1 MRDKRPSWDRAIIDL
16 ILGFAALVLLIVDEA
31 YPGYYLVVGSGLILI
46 FFMIQRLRM
55 TQTFIQFY
63 DMLRRAVAD
72 REVTGESDF
81 PPSFGPLVSGLEEL
95 VEEIQSDARN
105 TRIATDTLRQLMES
119 AEESIVNLGRSF
131 SEQTEVTEQATLAMK
146 EMSGSLKKI
155 ASNVEVL
162 AESASEGSSS
172 ILEMTATNEEVANNM
187 VVMSNSVK
195 ASVESIGEMARSVKE
210 VADNID
216 ALSASTEETSSAIG
230 QMAVS
235 IDQVQ
240 SNADE
245 NTAVSGEV
253 AKYAERGAEAIAKT
267 IESIN
272 KIKDSSQVAVEV
284 ISSLGKKIDAIGH
297 ILNVIDEVAEQTNL
311 LALNAAIIAAQAG
324 EHGRGFAVVADEIKE
339 LAERSGVSTKE
350 IADLI
355 KAIQS
360 ESRNAIAA
368 VEQGNANVDGGVD
381 ISAQAEQ
388 ALRKILE
395 SAQHSANM
403 MRNIAKATVEQSRGS
418 KQVTDAIGRIAE
430 TVQQI
435 AQATQEQARGSEL
448 IIKGAEKMRSI
459 TQHVERSTAEQ
470 AKGGRQITK
479 AIESIS
485 KMVTELNE
493 SHRMQKESIEKI
505 AKLSSNIDRIS
516 EGQEQSLNQV
526 RLAFDAVKEAL
537 KMSSTE

>member
-1 MRDKRPSWDRAIIDL
+1 
-16 ILGFAALVLLIVDEA
+16 
-31 YPGYYLVVGSGLILI
+31 
-46 FFMIQRLRM
+46 
-55 TQTFIQFY
+55 
-63 DMLRRAVAD
+63 
-72 REVTGESDF
+72 
-81 PPSFGPLVSGLEEL
+81 
-95 VEEIQSDARN
+95 
-105 TRIATDTLRQLMES
+105 
-119 AEESIVNLGRSF
+119 
-131 SEQTEVTEQATLAMK
+131 
-146 EMSGSLKKI
+146 
-155 ASNVEVL
+155 
-162 AESASEGSSS
+162 
-172 ILEMTATNEEVANNM
+172 
-187 VVMSNSVK
+187 
-195 ASVESIGEMARSVKE
+195 
-210 VADNID
+210 
-216 ALSASTEETSSAIG
+216 
-230 QMAVS
+230 
-235 IDQVQ
+235 
-240 SNADE
+240 
-245 NTAVSGEV
+245 
-253 AKYAERGAEAIAKT
+253 
-267 IESIN
+267 
-272 KIKDSSQVAVEV
+272 VAVEV